1 MLESEAF
8 EDARVVR
15 GRRWDVK
22 REMIKEK
29 ILHAVCALKQG
40 KASSC
45 VFFSHKRAFPYDR
58 RLTNIYWAL
67 MM

>member
-8 EDARVVR
+8 QDAKVVQ
-15 GRRWDVK
+15 GRRWDVR

-29 ILHAVCALKQG
+29 ISYAVCALKQG

-45 VFFSHKRAFPYDR
+45 VFFF
-58 RLTNIYWAL
+58 LTREPFL
-67 MM
+67 MIDA